1 MSANTSQE
9 INVRVTDASVREC
22 VMYAN
27 LHGRGEDT
35 NQIGTALSVQISSAF
50 DAWILAH
57 DAELTEKVRAEM
69 QPLVDAL
76 RAISTHRDEW
86 TAAIELRERVHGGG
100 LGEQD
105 AYAILEEIDNALLY
119 EATSGRIVPVLDIVT
134 PPTERKD

>member
-57 DAELTEKVRAEM
+57 DAELTEKVRKATIEEAA
-69 QPLVDAL
+69 DA
-76 RAISTHRDEW
+76 T
-86 TAAIELRERVHGGG
+86 TGV
-100 LGEQD
+100 
-105 AYAILEEIDNALLY
+105 Y
-119 EATSGRIVPVLDIVT
+119 EVEAGYIHDGWGATSGDIDAHYART
-134 PPTERKD
+134 IRALPTERKD